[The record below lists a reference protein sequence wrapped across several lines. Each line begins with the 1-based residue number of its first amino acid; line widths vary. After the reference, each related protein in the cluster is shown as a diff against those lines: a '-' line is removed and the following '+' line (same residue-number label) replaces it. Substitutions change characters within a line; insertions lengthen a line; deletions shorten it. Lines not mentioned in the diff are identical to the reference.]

1 MIQRRKTSERKAATQ
16 ALQVIAESIRAC
28 RGRGGRPTSSTP
40 KLETMIR
47 PILQRSKSDMAEKDD
62 VINISGTDGNGSSKE
77 TNHYNLTMK
86 KNMATRRDSYVSA
99 ESMGSNK
106 RSKSALDKENMKPTH
121 NGFANKKDVY
131 ATITHHNDTKLA
143 PDVMRSP
150 LLD

>member
-28 RGRGGRPTSSTP
+28 RGRGGRPPSSTP

-62 VINISGTDGNGSSKE
+62 VINISGIDCNGSSKE

-99 ESMGSNK
+99 ESMG
-106 RSKSALDKENMKPTH
+106 SKSALDKENMKPTH